1 MLMSSRTPRRSFRAG
16 ALLLAAAVTLGL
28 PAAAGA
34 AVSADVMAAAK
45 REGLVVWYTSVDA
58 KTLPGVVTRFEQ
70 THPGIKLQTL
80 QITSNLI
87 PARILTEQ
95 RGHQYNADVCNG
107 DIVPMSQLAAAGVLQ
122 PYHPAEPGKFVKGA
136 IDPNGLWTSL
146 YDDTTV
152 LAWNPKKLAADGLKP
167 PTSLA
172 DLTKPEWSGK
182 IGIDS
187 TAYNWYQGLVETDPK
202 AQEFLKKLVA
212 NKPFLTQG
220 HTNTVTQLEAG
231 EFDVTPTAYGYMA
244 DLEHRN
250 GRPVDF
256 LNPKPLFVGLGPVGF
271 VANAPHP
278 NAARVFLDWLL
289 SKDGQQTIIDVS
301 GRPSARTD
309 VQNNANVFNARM
321 PIHILSTPDQAKYK
335 DLVSEYK
342 ALLGISN

>member
-1 MLMSSRTPRRSFRAG
+1 MSLFRRPR
-16 ALLLAAAVTLGL
+16 LLRNVAVLAAAALVLGV
-28 PAAAGA
+28 PVAGGA
-34 AVSADVMAAAK
+34 AVSPDISAAAK
-45 REGLVVWYTSVDA
+45 KEGVVVWYTSVDV
-58 KTLPGVVTRFEQ
+58 KTLPGIVARFDQ

-107 DIVPMSQLAAAGVLQ
+107 DIVPMSQLAEAGALQ
-122 PYHPAEPGKFVKGA
+122 PLHPPDADKFVKGA
-136 IDPNGLWTSL
+136 IDPKGMWVSL
-146 YDDTTV
+146 YSDTTV

-172 DLTKPEWSGK
+172 DLAKPEWSGK

-187 TAYNWYQGLVETDPK
+187 TAYNWFQGLVETDPN
-202 AQEFLKKLVA
+202 AADFVKKLMA

-250 GRPVDF
+250 GRSVDY
-256 LNPKPLFVGLGPVGF
+256 LVPKPLFVGLGPVGF

-278 NAARVFLDWLL
+278 NAAKVFIDWLL

-309 VQNNANVFNARM
+309 VKNNPNVFNPKW
-321 PIHILSTPDQAKYK
+321 PIHVLSTPDAAKYK
-335 DLVSEYK
+335 DLVTQYK
-342 ALLGISN
+342 SLLGVTT

>member
-1 MLMSSRTPRRSFRAG
+1 MQSTTRHRFSRAV
-16 ALLLAAAVTLGL
+16 ALLIAAAAALG
-28 PAAAGA
+28 PAAAAGA
-34 AVSADVMAAAK
+34 AVSADVQAAAK
-45 REGLVVWYTSVDA
+45 REGVVVWYTSFDA

-87 PARILTEQ
+87 PARIITEQ

-107 DIVPMSQLAAAGVLQ
+107 DIVPMSQLAAGGALQ
-122 PYHPAEPGKFVKGA
+122 PYKPAEPGKFVKGA
-136 IDPNGLWTSL
+136 VDPSGMWTSL

-152 LAWNPKKLAADGLKP
+152 LAWNPKKLQEHGLKP

-172 DLTKPEWSGK
+172 DLTKPEWAGK

-187 TAYNWYQGLVETDPK
+187 TAYNWYQGLTETDPK

-256 LNPKPLFVGLGPVGF
+256 LNPNPLFVGLGPVGL

-289 SKDGQQTIIDVS
+289 SRDGQQTIIDVS

-309 VQNNANVFNARM
+309 VQNNAAVFSARM
-321 PIHILSTPDQAKYK
+321 PMHILSTPDQAKYK
-335 DLVSEYK
+335 DLVSQYK
-342 ALLGISN
+342 SLLGISNE